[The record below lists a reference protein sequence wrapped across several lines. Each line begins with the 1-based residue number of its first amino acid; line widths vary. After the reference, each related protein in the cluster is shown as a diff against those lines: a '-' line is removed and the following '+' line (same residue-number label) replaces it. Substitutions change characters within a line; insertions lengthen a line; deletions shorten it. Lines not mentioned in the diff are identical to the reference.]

1 MYIPSNSILNYYPS
15 PVLID
20 SRITIADPFY
30 MSQSP
35 LQTSDQE
42 DLYINDPDHSQKYY
56 NMMATLVPEDGAAS
70 TRRHSSC
77 SSTVTMTTCSS
88 TLYPP
93 LHQQAMSI
101 STSSS
106 SLNYDHDNSST
117 AGQQG
122 YSQEDNNNDD
132 KDENEKVLNTFQD
145 KLDALYDEWI
155 SVDIVYR
162 SLQTAFPVRPL
173 VHLSHEERLEDIDRE
188 LSIAYDDLMTQ
199 VRRLYRNINRLSREM
214 AQCNIEQQQ
223 LQEFQQQLQQRVSNV
238 HAASETGYCFR
249 SSGTGLTPP

>member
-1 MYIPSNSILNYYPS
+1 MYIPPNPILNYYS
-15 PVLID
+15 LPVLID

-56 NMMATLVPEDGAAS
+56 NMITTLVPEDRVGNM
-70 TRRHSSC
+70 RRQSSC
-77 SSTVTMTTCSS
+77 SSTVTMAPFSS

-93 LHQQAMSI
+93 LHQQVMST

-106 SLNYDHDNSST
+106 SSIYGHNNYFT

-122 YSQEDNNNDD
+122 NSQDDDDN
-132 KDENEKVLNTFQD
+132 DEEEESKKKLNTFQD
-145 KLDALYDEWI
+145 KLDTIYDEWI

-173 VHLSHEERLEDIDRE
+173 VHLSPEERLEDIDRE

-223 LQEFQQQLQQRVSNV
+223 LQELQQLQQRVSNV
-238 HAASETGYCFR
+238 HAASTTGYCFPP
-249 SSGTGLTPP
+249 SGTGLTPP

>member
-1 MYIPSNSILNYYPS
+1 
-15 PVLID
+15 
-20 SRITIADPFY
+20 

-56 NMMATLVPEDGAAS
+56 NMMATLVPEDGVGNM
-70 TRRHSSC
+70 RRQSSC
-77 SSTVTMTTCSS
+77 SSTVTMATSS
-88 TLYPP
+88 SILYPP
-93 LHQQAMSI
+93 LHQQAMST

-106 SLNYDHDNSST
+106 PSIYGHNNYST

-122 YSQEDNNNDD
+122 NSQEDDDDND
-132 KDENEKVLNTFQD
+132 KKEEGEKKLNTFQD
-145 KLDALYDEWI
+145 KLDTLYDEWI

-173 VHLSHEERLEDIDRE
+173 VQLSPEERLEDIDRE

-199 VRRLYRNINRLSREM
+199 VRRIYRNINRLSREM
-214 AQCNIEQQQ
+214 AQCNVEQRQFQ
-223 LQEFQQQLQQRVSNV
+223 ELQRFQQRVSNV
-238 HAASETGYCFR
+238 HAASSTGYCFPP
-249 SSGTGLTPP
+249 SGTGLTPP